1 MLYSIIHLER
11 QFQLDSASFE
21 GNNSWDYDRAN
32 LLQSNLTLHAAL
44 AIGQRID
51 SIPGFLRRIIS
62 TRIYQKKKK
71 EKKMLRTYYSCNF
84 VDNNNGYISRTRIFL
99 FLLTKRRDL
108 KIRLRRFL
116 INLTSLSHR
125 WRKKISETLNLY
137 HLNGERSNLELD
149 FCFQKTSE
157 SSLEFLA
164 SKFKEGS
171 FAQPP
176 QMCCIHI

>member
-1 MLYSIIHLER
+1 MRLHRACVCVPKRNRVIGGIIIQGSWTSTMAQQHLTFGMLYSIIHLER

-71 EKKMLRTYYSCNF
+71 KKKIKKKKKKEKKKKCFERITPATLLTTIM
-84 VDNNNGYISRTRIFL
+84 DISR
-99 FLLTKRRDL
+99 
-108 KIRLRRFL
+108 
-116 INLTSLSHR
+116 
-125 WRKKISETLNLY
+125 
-137 HLNGERSNLELD
+137 EREYFS
-149 FCFQKTSE
+149 FC
-157 SSLEFLA
+157 
-164 SKFKEGS
+164 
-171 FAQPP
+171 
-176 QMCCIHI
+176 